1 MNTDSI
7 SISLPELISILGLAV
22 TVSGIFGTL
31 VWNLWRKVM
40 DNASAVKIS
49 HQQLSDEIHEF
60 KLTVAQKYVSSSR
73 LADMEQKMLLSE
85 ERLHSSLEN
94 LSSRIDRLL
103 ERMERT

>member
-1 MNTDSI
+1 MNGIT
-7 SISLPELISILGLAV
+7 ISLPELISILGLAV

-31 VWNLWRKVM
+31 IWNLWRKVM
-40 DNASAVKIS
+40 DNSSAVKVS
-49 HQQLSDEIHEF
+49 HQALSDEIHKF
-60 KLTVAQKYVSSSR
+60 KLTIAENYVNGTR

-103 ERMERT
+103 ERMEK